1 MTFSLHES
9 INILDRTPRVL
20 TVLLLG
26 LPEHWVKRNEGPD
39 TWSAYDI
46 LGHLIHGERTDWVP
60 RMEIILSNKR
70 NKTFEPFDRF
80 AQFRED
86 QNLTMSQLLEEF
98 TVMRERSLSNLRSK
112 KLTEAMLT
120 KKGVHPE
127 FGEVTLAHLLATWVV
142 HDLNHIHQICR
153 VLAKQYGTEVGPWAQ
168 YLGILKK

>member
-1 MTFSLHES
+1 MNFSLHES

-70 NKTFEPFDRF
+70 NKKFEPFDRF

-86 QNLTMSQLLEEF
+86 QKLTMSQLLEEF

-127 FGEVTLAHLLATWVV
+127 LGEVTLAHLLATWVV

-153 VLAKQYGTEVGPWAQ
+153 VLAKQYGAEVGPWAQ
-168 YLGILKK
+168 YLGVLRK